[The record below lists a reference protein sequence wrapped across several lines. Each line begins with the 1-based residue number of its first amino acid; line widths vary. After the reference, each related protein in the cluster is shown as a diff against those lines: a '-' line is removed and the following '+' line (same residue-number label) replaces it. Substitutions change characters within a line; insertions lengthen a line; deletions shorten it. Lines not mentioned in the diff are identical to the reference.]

1 MLFNLSIKKA
11 QTKYWIGSTK
21 LEDTME
27 LIYLVGFMGCG
38 KTTVGKELAKRV
50 NNKFLDLDEEIVSQ
64 TGKSIPDLFNEFGE
78 SGFRDIETKVLK
90 SLSSKKMII
99 STGGGIILRDE
110 NIGFMKERGKIIYL
124 ETPIELIYER
134 IHLDSNRPNA
144 VNRSLDDLTH
154 LFQSR
159 ESQYKKADFKIS
171 TKDLTPIEITLEIID
186 CLNYS
191 KGGDS
196 RNK

>member
-1 MLFNLSIKKA
+1 
-11 QTKYWIGSTK
+11 
-21 LEDTME
+21 ME
-27 LIYLVGFMGCG
+27 SVYLVGFMGCG
-38 KTTVGKELAKRV
+38 KSTVGKELARRM
-50 NNKFLDLDEEIVSQ
+50 NKKFIDLDEEIVIQ
-64 TGKSIPDLFNEFGE
+64 TGKSIPELFNEYGE
-78 SGFRDIETKVLK
+78 SGFRDFETQILRNVSGKK
-90 SLSSKKMII
+90 SVI

-110 NIGFMKERGKIIYL
+110 NICCMKESGNIIYL
-124 ETPIELIYER
+124 ETSIDVIFDR

-144 VNRSLDDLTH
+144 VNRTLEELTV

-159 ESQYKKADFKIS
+159 EAQYKKADFKIS
-171 TKDLTPIEITLEIID
+171 TNNLTPIEIAMEIID

>member
-1 MLFNLSIKKA
+1 
-11 QTKYWIGSTK
+11 
-21 LEDTME
+21 ME
-27 LIYLVGFMGCG
+27 SIYLVGFMGCG

-50 NNKFLDLDEEIVSQ
+50 NKKFIDLDEEIVSQ
-64 TGKSIPDLFNEFGE
+64 TGKSIPELFNEFGE
-78 SGFRDIETKVLK
+78 SGFRDIETQVLK
-90 SLSSKKMII
+90 NLPSKKMIT

-110 NIGFMKERGKIIYL
+110 NIGYMKETGKIIYL
-124 ETPIELIYER
+124 ETPIDIIYER

-144 VNRSLDDLTH
+144 VNRTIEELKE
-154 LFQSR
+154 LFQKR
-159 ESQYKKADFKIS
+159 ESQYKKADYEIS
-171 TKDLTPIEITLEIID
+171 TNNLTPFEIALEIID